1 MEASCS
7 YSGSIGGL
15 TSQYIARDETGILCD
30 STVPGTGGSG
40 IGPLTY
46 IESIENMKHL
56 QFSAFPK
63 KVTMGLDY
71 KPIFAAVNETEF
83 LQTTNIEYQ
92 RTYNLSTTPGVIYL
106 QNFTVYA
113 P

>member
-30 STVPGTGGSG
+30 STVPGTGGVG
-40 IGPLTY
+40 FGPLTY
-46 IESIENMKHL
+46 IESIENMKYLH
-56 QFSAFPK
+56 FSAFPK

-71 KPIFAAVNETEF
+71 KPIFSAVNETEF
-83 LQTTNIEYQ
+83 LRTTNTEYQ
-92 RTYNLSTTPGVIYL
+92 RTYNLQTTPGVIYL

>member
-1 MEASCS
+1 
-7 YSGSIGGL
+7 
-15 TSQYIARDETGILCD
+15 
-30 STVPGTGGSG
+30 
-40 IGPLTY
+40 
-46 IESIENMKHL
+46 
-56 QFSAFPK
+56 
-63 KVTMGLDY
+63 MGLDY